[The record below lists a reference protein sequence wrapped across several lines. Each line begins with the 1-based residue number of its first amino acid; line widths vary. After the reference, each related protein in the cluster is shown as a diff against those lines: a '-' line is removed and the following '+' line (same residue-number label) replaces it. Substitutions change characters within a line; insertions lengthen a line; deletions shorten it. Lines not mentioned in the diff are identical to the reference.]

1 MNIFYFF
8 KELQTPMYQ
17 WQRIHFFDEL
27 ERGGHHIITFNPLD
41 YPSTDEAN
49 EKLIYKR
56 YGGY

>member
-27 ERGGHHIITFNPLD
+27 ERGGPSHHYIQSFGLSVN
-41 YPSTDEAN
+41 
-49 EKLIYKR
+49 R
-56 YGGY
+56 